1 MIIFVESLK
10 DFVQCTIAAK
20 NAYTVVSGRNSISND
35 KCGMILVFCD
45 HSLVGNICLFQLAF
59 KILPAFLSLSISRG
73 GIYND
78 ESLMYICIFHLAII
92 SLVPFNDVD
101 VYEVEFH

>member
-1 MIIFVESLK
+1 MIIFVKSLK
-10 DFVQCTIAAK
+10 DFVQCPIAAK
-20 NAYTVVSGRNSISND
+20 NTYTVVSGRNSISND
-35 KCGMILVFCD
+35 RCGMILVFCG
-45 HSLVGNICLFQLAF
+45 HSLVVNFSLYQLAF
-59 KILPAFLSLSISRG
+59 KILPAFLSLSISCSG
-73 GIYND
+73 VYND